1 MIGTRLC
8 CKSIFH
14 VRVSFLTEG
23 NGYAKFHP
31 SFAVNPI
38 PTRQAMK
45 ELSHLDEKGQV
56 RMVDVTAKA
65 PTLRRAV
72 ARGRVLM
79 RPETVALIQEGGIP
93 KGDVFATARIAG
105 IMAAKKTGELI
116 PMCHPLELTGI
127 EILFSSD
134 AAAGEVA
141 IEAKVKT
148 VGRTG
153 VEMEA
158 MTAVGAA
165 ALTIYDMC
173 KAVDREMVL
182 TDIRLMSKE
191 GGKSGAFVRQESAV

>member
-1 MIGTRLC
+1 MAVL
-8 CKSIFH
+8 
-14 VRVSFLTEG
+14 SFPRFFT
-23 NGYAKFHP
+23 
-31 SFAVNPI
+31 VNPI

-45 ELSHLDEKGQV
+45 ELSHIDEKGQA

-72 ARGRVLM
+72 ARGKVRM
-79 RPETVALIQEGGIP
+79 RPETAALIQEGGIP

-127 EILFSSD
+127 EIRFSCD

-141 IEAKVKT
+141 IEAKVST

-182 TDIRLMSKE
+182 TDILLMSKE
-191 GGKSGAFVRQESAV
+191 GGKSGAFVRREPTV

>member
-1 MIGTRLC
+1 VL
-8 CKSIFH
+8 
-14 VRVSFLTEG
+14 SFPRFFT
-23 NGYAKFHP
+23 
-31 SFAVNPI
+31 VNPI
-38 PTRQAMK
+38 PSRQVMK
-45 ELSHLDEKGQV
+45 ERFHLDVKGQQ
-56 RMVDVTAKA
+56 RMVDVTSKA
-65 PTLRRAV
+65 PTTRRAV
-72 ARGRVLM
+72 ARGKVRM
-79 RPETVALIQEGGIP
+79 RPETAALIQEGGIP

-127 EILFSSD
+127 EIRFSCD
-134 AAAGEVA
+134 PAAGEVA

-158 MTAVGAA
+158 MTAVGVA

-182 TDIRLMSKE
+182 TDIRLMAKE
-191 GGKSGAFVRQESAV
+191 GGKSGAFVRREPTV

>member
-1 MIGTRLC
+1 MRC
-8 CKSIFH
+8 
-14 VRVSFLTEG
+14 
-23 NGYAKFHP
+23 AKFP
-31 SFAVNPI
+31 PNSAVNVI

-45 ELSHLDEKGQV
+45 ELSHLDEKGRA

-65 PTLRRAV
+65 STLRRAV
-72 ARGRVLM
+72 ARGKVRM
-79 RPETVALIQEGGIP
+79 RPETAALIQEGGIP
-93 KGDVFATARIAG
+93 KGDVFAAARIAG

-127 EILFSSD
+127 EVLFSCDSG
-134 AAAGEVA
+134 AGEVV
-141 IEAKVKT
+141 IEAKVGT

-158 MTAVGAA
+158 MTAVGIA

-173 KAVDREMVL
+173 KAVDREMVI

-191 GGKSGAFVRQESAV
+191 GGKSGAFVRREP